1 MCLIALA
8 HRASDRF
15 PFILAANRDE
25 DLLRPTHDAHWWNDA
40 PDVLGGR
47 DALHGGSW
55 LAVSRGRR
63 FAAVTNLRGA
73 PLRGRSR
80 GTLVGAF
87 VKGDAAVRD
96 YAAEVAHHA
105 DEYSGFHLLAGE
117 IGGEVLYIAPDKQE
131 SLAPGIHA
139 VSNAP
144 HGEQWPKTAL
154 AAAAMEEA
162 LRLEDET
169 ELIESLL
176 RFLTTRRGATEV
188 QSEVFI
194 ESERY
199 GTRSSTVIVATQAEI
214 VFVEKTRTEKRTFRM

>member
-8 HRASDRF
+8 HHASDRF

-40 PDVLGGR
+40 PDVVGGR

-55 LAVSRGRR
+55 LAVSRRGR

-80 GTLVGAF
+80 GALVSAF
-87 VKGDAAVRD
+87 VKGDAPVRD
-96 YAAEVAHHA
+96 YAVEVARHA
-105 DEYSGFHLLAGE
+105 DQYSAFHLLAGE
-117 IGGEVLYIAPDKQE
+117 IGGEVLYIAPDRQE
-131 SLAPGIHA
+131 ELAPGIHA

-144 HGEQWPKTAL
+144 HGELWPKTML

-162 LRLEDET
+162 LALEDET
-169 ELIESLL
+169 ELIEHLL
-176 RFLTTRRGATEV
+176 RFLTTRRGASEV
-188 QSEVFI
+188 QNEVYI

-199 GTRSSTVIVATQAEI
+199 GTRSSTVIVSTGNEI